1 LFSALV
7 DRGEPGKYWGLPRGC
22 FWYLLWDRLD
32 SFAGRFVFLGF
43 SVGLFVIVFVYVT
56 QVPLIGNL
64 ICVPVATGTALSGV
78 WSLIM
83 LMYHCGEYG
92 SEINWIRREK
102 YHLIYKDCKG

>member
-1 LFSALV
+1 
-7 DRGEPGKYWGLPRGC
+7 
-22 FWYLLWDRLD
+22 
-32 SFAGRFVFLGF
+32 VFLDF
-43 SVGLFVIVFVYVT
+43 SVGLFVILFVYVM
-56 QVPLIGNL
+56 QVLLIGKL
-64 ICVPVATGTALSGV
+64 ICVLGATGSALSGV